1 MAFGYRRVD
10 RDQLFLLP
18 PDVRSWLPEGH
29 LVWFLLDV
37 VERIDTSALHRAHGN
52 DGVGRRAFDPDMLL
66 ALLLYAYCTGQRSSR
81 RIEQLCE
88 VDVAYRV
95 ICANDPP
102 DHTTIARFRQR
113 YDDHAKAMFVE
124 ILSLCREAGLTKV
137 GVVAVDGTKIAAD
150 ASKKANRTREQIEAE
165 IAAQVDEM
173 IAEAE
178 ATDAAEDEVFGD
190 RRGDEL
196 PDDLADRSSRRRR
209 LDEALEQLKAKQ
221 SRRDADEAARDEQW
235 RRAMVGEASAPRFRP
250 KHDDP
255 VDYARRLLEV
265 RRQRAA
271 RRRAD
276 VVARAAARGQRTR
289 GQAPGAGHRVA
300 ETQARVVDAED
311 AAATARPAGPASP
324 DSDQRTDPSSQPR
337 ANVTDPDSRMMHTAN
352 GWVQGYNA
360 QAAVTENG
368 VVLAAEVTNEHNDL
382 GQCQPMMTA
391 TKRNVR
397 AIRHR
402 GRIGT
407 MLFDAGYWSNDNA
420 TAPGPRRL
428 IATGKSYTMRK
439 KTEGQPPPSGPPPP
453 DATPAEAM
461 NHRLR
466 TRRGAKLYAKRQH
479 TVEPVFGQIKHD
491 RGMRRFVRRGLNA
504 AQSEWQL
511 ITTAHNLL
519 KLANSDYRIT

>member
-1 MAFGYRRVD
+1 MAFGYRPVD
-10 RDQLFLLP
+10 RDQQFLLP
-18 PDVRSWLPEGH
+18 PDVREWLPAGH

-37 VERIDTSALHRAHGN
+37 VERIDTAALHTRHAR

-113 YDDHAKAMFVE
+113 YDAHAKALFIEV
-124 ILSLCREAGLTKV
+124 LSLCHEAGLTKV

-150 ASKKANRTREQIEAE
+150 ASLKANRTRAQIEAE

-173 IAEAE
+173 MAEADDV
-178 ATDAAEDEVFGD
+178 DAAEDDLFGD

-196 PDDLADRSSRRRR
+196 PDDLVDRSSRRRR

-221 SRRDADEAARDEQW
+221 ARREADEAERDEQW
-235 RRAMVGEASAPRFRP
+235 RRAMAGEGPPPRFRP

-255 VDYARRLLEV
+255 VEHARRLIEV

-276 VVARAAARGQRTR
+276 VVARAQARGQRPR
-289 GQAPGAGHRVA
+289 GQAPGPGHRVA
-300 ETQARVVDAED
+300 AAEAKL
-311 AAATARPAGPASP
+311 AAAEAGAACRTAEASP
-324 DSDQRTDPSSQPR
+324 AASDPPTTSEPR
-337 ANVTDPDSRMMHTAN
+337 ANVVDPDSRMMHTQN

-360 QAAVTENG
+360 QAAVTEHG
-368 VVLAAEVTNEHNDL
+368 VVVAAEVTNEHNDV
-382 GQCQPMMTA
+382 GQCQPMMAA
-391 TKRNVR
+391 TKRNLR

-402 GRIGT
+402 TRIGT
-407 MLFDAGYWSNDNA
+407 MLFDAGYWSNENA
-420 TAPGPRRL
+420 TAAGPPRL
-428 IATGKSYTMRK
+428 IATGKVHTLRK
-439 KTEGQPPPSGPPPP
+439 KFDGQPPPSGPPPP
-453 DATPAEAM
+453 EATPAEAM
-461 NHRLR
+461 EHRLR
-466 TRRGAKLYAKRQH
+466 TTRGTKLYAKRQH
-479 TVEPVFGQIKHD
+479 TIEPVFGQIKHD
-491 RGMRRFVRRGLNA
+491 RGMRRFVRRGLDA
-504 AQSEWQL
+504 VQSEWQL

-519 KLANSDYRIT
+519 KLANSNHRFT